1 MAYGRNRRTSGK
13 GRKTRT
19 YAKTRTAR
27 STRKPARRVGRAK
40 SGSGKR
46 AGAGRRDVVTIRVIQ
61 EAPQQLSPLTQQL
74 LDQQKV
80 VLPRRA
86 RF

>member
-1 MAYGRNRRTSGK
+1 M
-13 GRKTRT
+13 
-19 YAKTRTAR
+19 
-27 STRKPARRVGRAK
+27 
-40 SGSGKR
+40 
-46 AGAGRRDVVTIRVIQ
+46 TIRIIQ

-74 LDQQKV
+74 LDQKKV